1 MAPSPLPYQATSA
14 RCLRYALKFSAIGAV
29 SLGTIAFVHVSWDA
43 YKFQASG
50 LVPVDD
56 PALMLLGI
64 TLFGTFVGGVLG
76 AILGI
81 GAGAIMGMDK

>member
-1 MAPSPLPYQATSA
+1 
-14 RCLRYALKFSAIGAV
+14 
-29 SLGTIAFVHVSWDA
+29 
-43 YKFQASG
+43 
-50 LVPVDD
+50 
-56 PALMLLGI
+56 MLLGI